1 MFASVRVE
9 HASVHPGANCSRGM
23 DMAIKEQLLF
33 LWLLLMVVLVFVVSH
48 FWSCVVYALQKATA
62 FGLPLLAFS
71 KLAAG
76 LAVIHFFS

>member
-9 HASVHPGANCSRGM
+9 HASAHPGANCSRGM

-33 LWLLLMVVLVFVVSH
+33 LWLLLVVVSFFLISH

-62 FGLPLLAFS
+62 FGLPLLVFS
-71 KLAAG
+71 KCAAG
-76 LAVIHFFS
+76 VAVIHFFS